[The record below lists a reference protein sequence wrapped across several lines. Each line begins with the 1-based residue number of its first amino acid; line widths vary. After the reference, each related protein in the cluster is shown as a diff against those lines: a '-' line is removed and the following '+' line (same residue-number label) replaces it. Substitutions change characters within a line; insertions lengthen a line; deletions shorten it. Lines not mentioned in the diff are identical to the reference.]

1 MQPIK
6 NQTVSDSK
14 SITCAYPF
22 FERFF
27 FSFSS
32 HFSLVTFSFLS
43 SDWLFWSHCSWFND
57 TQWDRVRS
65 FNCADNFQLIFDCKT
80 LLFVVL
86 FKVILCSRE
95 VAVKARTSALTLLIE
110 CCNANF
116 RSSGKTRQGEE
127 ISEIV
132 TTFLKTPC
140 DVFFRIQLIHSSEVW
155 VFLFYRLVVLL
166 NSLVTI
172 LYLLFCFRM
181 FDLFSGVGSC
191 GHRGL
196 TAHDKC
202 HYHIPV

>member
-1 MQPIK
+1 MTL
-6 NQTVSDSK
+6 NETRLEV
-14 SITCAYPF
+14 
-22 FERFF
+22 
-27 FSFSS
+27 
-32 HFSLVTFSFLS
+32 
-43 SDWLFWSHCSWFND
+43 
-57 TQWDRVRS
+57 
-65 FNCADNFQLIFDCKT
+65 FNCTDNFQLIFDCKT

-181 FDLFSGVGSC
+181 FDLFSGVGGC